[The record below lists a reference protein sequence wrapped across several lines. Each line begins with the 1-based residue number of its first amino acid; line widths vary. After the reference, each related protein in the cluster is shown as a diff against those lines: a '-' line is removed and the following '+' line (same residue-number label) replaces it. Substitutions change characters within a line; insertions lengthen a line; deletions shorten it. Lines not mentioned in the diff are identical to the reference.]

1 MLYISELNQGKVE
14 GTKEYG
20 IWSQDWKRVHN
31 VDLSKEQH
39 KSLCK
44 KRKKITSVNW
54 MQVLAHSDE
63 DAGTGQYAKDTA
75 TLKELNNK

>member
-1 MLYISELNQGKVE
+1 MLYISPLNQGKQA
-14 GTKEYG
+14 GTIEYG
-20 IWSQDWKRVHN
+20 IWSQDWERVHN
-31 VDLSKEQH
+31 VDLSKDAY
-39 KSLCK
+39 KALCK

-75 TLKELNNK
+75 LKELNNK